1 MVTLRFP
8 TLLAAA
14 VVGALSLTSLRAAAH
29 VQHTT
34 AAGRP
39 VRWAQANV
47 DFVISPSLAHIAP
60 DAVTAVASAMSGWS
74 GTGGAP
80 TLRVALGDGSE
91 SPAVDGRNVV
101 YFAPDGYPS
110 ARGALAV
117 TLLSYD
123 ETTGDI
129 LDADIV
135 INGNHPLAVLP
146 AGSVAHGALAP
157 TDVSGGTTASA
168 RDDDEGA
175 FDLLHVVMHET
186 GHALGL
192 RDEPDV
198 IVAAMFPFA
207 YRNDATRREP
217 TTDDLAG
224 IATAYREPANA
235 AAATGTHGCTATP
248 IASRDD
254 AAGPALAAALALL
267 LRMRGARR
275 RRFLPNRG

>member
-1 MVTLRFP
+1 MVTRRLS
-8 TLLAAA
+8 TLFAAL
-14 VVGALSLTSLRAAAH
+14 VVSALGLTAAPASAH

-34 AAGRP
+34 AAGKP
-39 VRWAQANV
+39 VRWAQASV

-60 DAVTAVASAMSGWS
+60 DAVTAVAAAMSGWS
-74 GTGGAP
+74 GIDGAP
-80 TLRVALGDGSE
+80 TLRVQLGDGTE
-91 SPAVDGRNVV
+91 KPAVDGHNVV
-101 YFAPDGYPS
+101 YFAPEGYPS
-110 ARGALAV
+110 ARGALAI

-123 ETTGDI
+123 ETTGEI
-129 LDADIV
+129 VDADIV

-146 AGSVAHGALAP
+146 DGSQARGKLAP
-157 TDVSGGTTASA
+157 TDVATGVTASA

-198 IVAAMFPFA
+198 TAAAMFPFA

-224 IATAYREPANA
+224 IATAYGAPATA
-235 AAATGTHGCTATP
+235 AAATGPHGCS
-248 IASRDD
+248 ASPTSSRGG

-267 LRMRGARR
+267 LMGGARR
-275 RRFLPNRG
+275 RRPPPDRS